1 MGVMSELD
9 EQTPEERTFEERRE
23 ADKLDLYFDKQ
34 TDAQELTEALADIAA
49 VLGVSTGDYGTY
61 RTVVH
66 CAPDISEEQIAEV
79 RRRVEAYT
87 PSEERS
93 VPIIEGSL
101 DELIEGLG
109 DPLLKRILREIVS
122 MVKEKP
128 DAGIGGVQI

>member
-1 MGVMSELD
+1 MGVMD

-23 ADKLDLYFDKQ
+23 ADRLDLYFEKEVE
-34 TDAQELTEALADIAA
+34 AQALTEALADIAA
-49 VLGVSTGDYGTY
+49 VFGVSTGDYGDY

-66 CAPDISEEQIAEV
+66 CALSISEEQIAEV
-79 RRRVEAYT
+79 RSRVKAYT
-87 PSEERS
+87 PPEERS

-122 MVKEKP
+122 MVKRET
-128 DAGIGGVQI
+128 